1 MNGAILIF
9 TLTDVQ
15 PLMKPKV
22 RFCTKPS
29 FLVVSYPDFPYR
41 KGSLAFNG
49 RFLVFCKDA
58 HAFEIA
64 NEMELLL
71 I

>member
-1 MNGAILIF
+1 ML
-9 TLTDVQ
+9 
-15 PLMKPKV
+15 
-22 RFCTKPS
+22 
-29 FLVVSYPDFPYR
+29 VSYPDFPHR

-49 RFLVFCKDA
+49 SFLVFCKDA

-64 NEMELLL
+64 NEIELLL